1 MADFGMIDSTS
12 QRLPVPQPPPDTTI
26 AATRLQQ
33 ARRWLHQAGRTILC
47 RPPRWDGLPAGAGWL
62 GAIFLFQLAV
72 VIGVDWLATEAPATF
87 YAKALAIGWLPTLL
101 LVWACY
107 LARPV
112 STDDSL
118 PGTAHLVGMLALQ
131 GALLQLAV
139 GLLDLVVPA
148 LLAVLPDL
156 FDLAALPA
164 TAHWVWWGMATGV
177 TVAAQIALLWHGSG
191 RNWRRVTRASAVV
204 ALATVLQYW
213 PVGPTHFWFA
223 ADTETQEAERPFIL
237 SPEVFEQ
244 QAPVL
249 ARQLAAI
256 APQRTGRVEL
266 FGITFAPYAE
276 EDVFRRES
284 AMVAEVIGKRYD
296 AAGHVMQ
303 LVNHRDTVGEFAWAT
318 PRNLERAIAH
328 IGSVMDRQEDVLFLH
343 LTSHGASNGML
354 AASFDPLDIAPV
366 LPADLKAWL
375 DRAGIRHRVIS
386 ISACY
391 AGKWI
396 DALADDNTL
405 VMTASDADHTSFG
418 CGRGSALTFFGRAM
432 YDEAIRNDTLSFEA
446 AHAAARGVIL
456 QRETQAGKTDG
467 YSNPQIRVGAAI
479 RARLALLQ
487 DAVH

>member
-1 MADFGMIDSTS
+1 MIETTP
-12 QRLPVPQPPPDTTI
+12 QRLPVP
-26 AATRLQQ
+26 RLQQ
-33 ARRWLHQAGRTILC
+33 ARHWLREAARTASC
-47 RPPRWDGLPAGAGWL
+47 RPPRWNGLPAGAGWL
-62 GAIFLFQLAV
+62 AAIFLFQLAAA
-72 VIGVDWLATEAPATF
+72 IGVDWLGTEAPATF
-87 YAKALAIGWLPTLL
+87 YATSLAAGWLPALL

-107 LARPV
+107 LARPTG
-112 STDDSL
+112 TDGGA

-131 GALLQLAV
+131 GALLQIV
-139 GLLDLVVPA
+139 IGLLELVV
-148 LLAVLPDL
+148 LQTLQDL
-156 FDLAALPA
+156 FDLEQRPV
-164 TAHWVWWGMATGV
+164 TAQWAWWGIATGV
-177 TVAAQIALLWHGSG
+177 TVAAQITLLWHGSG
-191 RNWRRVTRASAVV
+191 RHLRRTGMAAAVV
-204 ALATVLQYW
+204 ALATLLQYW
-213 PVGPTHFWFA
+213 PVGPSHFWY
-223 ADTETQEAERPFIL
+223 ADDAGTQDAEPAFVI
-237 SPEVFEQ
+237 SPEVFDQ

-249 ARQLAAI
+249 SRQFAAI
-256 APQRTGRVEL
+256 APQRAGRVEL

-284 AMVAEVIGKRYD
+284 AMVAEVIGRRFD

-318 PRNLERAIAH
+318 PRNLERAIMHMA
-328 IGSVMDRQEDVLFLH
+328 SVMDRQEDVLFLH

-354 AASFDPLDIAPV
+354 AASFEPLAIMPV

-375 DRAGIRHRVIS
+375 DRAGIRNRVIS

-396 DALADDNTL
+396 DDLADENTL
-405 VMTASDADHTSFG
+405 VMTASDATHTSFG

-467 YSNPQIRVGAAI
+467 YSNPQIRAGAAI

-487 DAVH
+487 DAVR